1 MLLNKKRISQLLGDL
16 SKELSIT
23 VYKKIDST
31 NTQAKLYAELPEKRD
46 AFFVASEQTAGRGRM
61 GRSFSSNK
69 GKGLYLT
76 ILLNKDIP
84 ASFAT
89 SLTTYMAV
97 IAVRAIEG
105 LSGVDAKIKWVNDV
119 YVGGKKLAG
128 ILTEGKAKGEE
139 TLAYAAVGIGINLLK
154 QEFPEDVK
162 AIATTI
168 EDECGKVVDVNE
180 LTARIVKE
188 FFDSLDLVGT
198 HELAEEYRAH
208 SFVIGERVNVI
219 KPTVTY
225 EATVDGITD
234 KCELE
239 LTLTDGTKEILSTG
253 EVSLR
258 VIK

>member
-1 MLLNKKRISQLLGDL
+1 MLLNKKQISQKLGNL
-16 SKELSIT
+16 SNDLSIT

-31 NTQAKLYAELPEKRD
+31 NTQAKLYAELPEAQD
-46 AFFVASEQTAGRGRM
+46 AVFVASEQTAGRGRM
-61 GRSFSSNK
+61 GRSFTSNK

-76 ILLNKDIP
+76 ILLAQDLP
-84 ASFAT
+84 AQFAT

-97 IAVRAIEG
+97 IAVRSITSLADI
-105 LSGVDAKIKWVNDV
+105 DAKIKWVNDV

-128 ILTEGKAKGEE
+128 ILTEGKAKCEG

-162 AIATTI
+162 AIATTV
-168 EDECGKVVDVNE
+168 EDECGRVIDVNE

-188 FFDSLDLVGT
+188 FFENLSLVGT
-198 HELAEEYRAH
+198 PELADEYRRY
-208 SFVIGERVNVI
+208 SFIIGERVSVI
-219 KPTVTY
+219 KPTATY
-225 EATVDGITD
+225 EATVDAITD

-239 LTLTDGTKEILSTG
+239 ITLSDGTREILSTG

-258 VIK
+258 LVK